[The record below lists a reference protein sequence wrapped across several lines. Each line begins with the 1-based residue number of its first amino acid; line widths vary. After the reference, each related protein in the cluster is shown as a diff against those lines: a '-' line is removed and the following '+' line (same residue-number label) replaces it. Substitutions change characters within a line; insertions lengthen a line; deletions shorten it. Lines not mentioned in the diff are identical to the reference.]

1 MPRWGTCTS
10 KHFRWSSPVAQGLI
24 LCVLTF
30 GVILPI
36 CCHRVLYSH
45 YFLKNVYL
53 DSLSDVSLQK
63 SYERGQEALHFWES
77 AASTKSLK
85 DPLETD
91 AKEPDLLVTIVTAR
105 RSEGRDYHY
114 LLQVAQQLKSLLKAC
129 GDKPCAEVMLCDVE
143 SGPTLNE
150 DALLLE
156 KQFLVVRRSPDE
168 KWHSKD
174 VANIFE
180 KEKRDYVYCLRK
192 GWDLMRPKNTV
203 VLEDDALPMSDFFP
217 LIKNLLSRRFARN
230 TLYIKL
236 YHPERLQGYW
246 NPEPYRILEWL
257 GLGLFG
263 ATILLLLFSHYTPL
277 SFTFS
282 PHHLLF
288 LTLYIMAVAE
298 LAGRHYLLE
307 IRRLSPQLYAVSPA
321 TECCTP
327 AMLYPGNSSIRVA
340 EYLDH
345 AVCAQG
351 NAKDMVLYKIARSTP
366 GEKAHSVEPNIIK
379 HIGAYSSIRMN
390 PVLPKLL

>member
-63 SYERGQEALHFWES
+63 SYETGQEALHFWES